1 MSEGF
6 GRPLPYTQHLL
17 CDLHMKE
24 YIMSKMKELG
34 KRGKPSEVILS
45 DIFGREIGC
54 RRVPGLLDSE
64 SHTQF
69 VINLGKINEEWLS
82 SHPLSER
89 FLFYFCKYKMGII
102 RQMMTAELRLA
113 LRCIRSKRKMNA

>member
-17 CDLHMKE
+17 CDLHMKDN
-24 YIMSKMKELG
+24 IMSKMKELG
-34 KRGKPSEVILS
+34 IRGKPSEVILS

>member
-1 MSEGF
+1 
-6 GRPLPYTQHLL
+6 
-17 CDLHMKE
+17 MKE

-69 VINLGKINEEWLS
+69 VINLGKIKEEWLS
-82 SHPLSER
+82 PHPLSER

-102 RQMMTAELRLA
+102 RQMMTAELRSMAGLGWP
-113 LRCIRSKRKMNA
+113 SGVYDQNGK